1 MSRKSSKNKQS
12 ENTFPV
18 LEAKTENQKDYIR
31 SIVDNDITFC
41 SGPAGCGK
49 SFISAGIA
57 AQHLRFGKIENILI
71 TRPLVS
77 AGGNLGALPGNVK
90 EKIDPYLSPMREHLR
105 YFLTQKM
112 YGEYANKFVIRY
124 EPLETMR
131 GYNFHN
137 TYMILDEA
145 QNCTLKQIRMFLTRM
160 GQNSKVII
168 NGDLKQTDLHNSGL
182 EEAIDRLKSLQGVGI
197 VNMDYSDIQRNSL
210 LAAVLRALE

>member
-12 ENTFPV
+12 ENPFPI
-18 LEAKTENQKDYIR
+18 LEAKTEHQKDYIR

-57 AQHLRFGKIENILI
+57 SQHLRSGKTENILV

-90 EKIDPYLSPMREHLR
+90 EKVDPYLSPMKEHLR

-112 YGEYANKFVIRY
+112 YGNYANNFAIRF

-131 GYNFHN
+131 GANCHN

-145 QNCTLKQIRMFLTRM
+145 QNCTLKQIKMFLTRM
-160 GQNSKVII
+160 GHNSKVII

-182 EEAIDRLKSLQGVGI
+182 AEAIDRLRSLQGVGI
-197 VNMDYSDIQRNSL
+197 VNMDYSDIQRHPL
-210 LAAVLRALE
+210 LAAVLKALD